1 MPYRWI
7 HVVEP
12 RQQQWLLRRNCAL
25 SPRQLAC
32 WFVTLGAVSMSI
44 AALFA
49 FLGAWPV
56 LPFACVVVAALAL
69 AFVAYARHALDYE
82 RIVVSP
88 GRLVVERSLGGT
100 LARIECEPEWI
111 RVEYDGARRESI
123 MLVAGRREVPV
134 GCFVPDGRKEE
145 LVRQLRA
152 SLVDWR
158 AQAYR

>member
-7 HVVEP
+7 HVAEP
-12 RQQQWLLRRNCAL
+12 RQQLWLLKRNCAL
-25 SPRQLAC
+25 SPRQLGC
-32 WFVTLGAVSMSI
+32 WFGSLGAVSLSI

-56 LPFACVVVAALAL
+56 VAFAIVEVAALVA
-69 AFVAYARHALDYE
+69 AFVAYARHAPDHE

-88 GRLVVERSLGGT
+88 GRLVVERVTGGT

-111 RVEYDGARRESI
+111 RVEYDGARREPI
-123 MLVAGRREVPV
+123 RLVAGRREVTV

-152 SLVDWR
+152 SLAGWR
-158 AQAYR
+158 A